1 MSGNGTTLWLSSDFF
16 SEGGFGSFTIEGLG
30 QIETNG
36 SGAYLFNAA
45 GDPLI
50 SPAILIAP
58 NTIISPI
65 VQSFFANL
73 SGNSVSLA
81 LLSPGQESQ
90 LLPSQST
97 PVNLTINAEG
107 VTSSL
112 SGDAPPEQGGGT
124 YNNNDGG
131 GGLMVRG
138 DLVVGSGAVIKTDPQ
153 TNSSHGVSLL
163 AANGTIAVL
172 GQVYA
177 PGGTISIHGGNT
189 SSLTD
194 NQLLFYDSSPNAP
207 FPTVDIGPDSVLS
220 TAGATEQTVNNL
232 GYYTGSV
239 LPGGNIVISGN
250 IVAEQGAV
258 LDVSGTS
265 AVLDE
270 TQDSVDQSATSIGS
284 SAWVPTRVDS
294 NGGSITLNATQ
305 LLYCDATLLGA
316 AGGSSAQGG
325 SLSVS
330 SSFAETTNPSVL
342 PPEPQDVT
350 LIVSEQGLNG
360 GFSLPPGATS
370 GLDLLDGQPVPGS
383 ASEVGAT
390 INSSVGGEPVYSY
403 FAVNPNLFISL
414 NPDTAQSDNGG
425 RAGGFASLSLAGTLD
440 FLGPVTITTGNS
452 ISLAQS
458 SGNANNGETGGVI
471 YANAPVT
478 LTAPYVA
485 LNAYETSYLPDQV
498 TGYPPATPATGGS
511 TGWLTVNAS
520 VLADVGNL
528 SLQDIST
535 LTFNANPAQGGDIQ
549 GDGTLQVAGQINL
562 NAAQIYPPTETTFT
576 IQADDISITAPTDE
590 PLPSLPLSAGGTLNI
605 EATTIEQDGVLR
617 APFGIINLGTA
628 ATQSITLSTGSIT
641 SVSAVDP
648 TTGKGITIPYGIV
661 DDNGNW
667 FDPQGNNITT
677 TGPPAK
683 AINITSQNVDIASG
697 ATIDLRGGGDFC
709 LSVYFGN
716 GWHPGILASTGS
728 NFSSTSFAL
737 IPGYTPG
744 YAPDGTYAH
753 NTDLQTNNA
762 PDAGYFNSSLAVGEQ
777 IYFNAGS
784 GLSAGIYLLPAR
796 YALLPGAYL

>member
-1 MSGNGTTLWLSSDFF
+1 MSADGLIVDDQLTAAAPYALPLATGGGNISIAALDVYLDPGSTIDVSGGVAVSASGEVTYGNAGSIAILGGQDPQLKSLVAGGYLELGSTLTGYSGSVGGGGSLTIQSPLVQIGGSSLLNGDSSTNPFVQGETSVSGNGTTLWLSSDFF

-138 DLVVGSGAVIKTDPQ
+138 DLVVGSGAVIKTEPQ

-163 AANGTIAVL
+163 AANGTIAIL

-220 TAGATEQTVNNL
+220 TTGAIEQTVNNL

-270 TQDSVDQSATSIGS
+270 MQDSVDQSATSIGS
-284 SAWVPTRVDS
+284 SAWVPTRIDS
-294 NGGSITLNATQ
+294 NGGSISLNATQ

-325 SLSVS
+325 SLSIS

-370 GLDLLDGQPVPGS
+370 GLNLLDGQPVPGS

-440 FLGPVTITTGNS
+440 FLGPVTITTNNS

-498 TGYPPATPATGGS
+498 TGYPPATQPRGAARDCSSLMPACLPTS
-511 TGWLTVNAS
+511 A
-520 VLADVGNL
+520 
-528 SLQDIST
+528 
-535 LTFNANPAQGGDIQ
+535 TFPFKTSA
-549 GDGTLQVAGQINL
+549 
-562 NAAQIYPPTETTFT
+562 
-576 IQADDISITAPTDE
+576 
-590 PLPSLPLSAGGTLNI
+590 PSLSMPI
-605 EATTIEQDGVLR
+605 QRRVATSKV
-617 APFGIINLGTA
+617 TA
-628 ATQSITLSTGSIT
+628 RCKS
-641 SVSAVDP
+641 
-648 TTGKGITIPYGIV
+648 
-661 DDNGNW
+661 
-667 FDPQGNNITT
+667 
-677 TGPPAK
+677 
-683 AINITSQNVDIASG
+683 
-697 ATIDLRGGGDFC
+697 
-709 LSVYFGN
+709 
-716 GWHPGILASTGS
+716 
-728 NFSSTSFAL
+728 
-737 IPGYTPG
+737 
-744 YAPDGTYAH
+744 PDRLT
-753 NTDLQTNNA
+753 
-762 PDAGYFNSSLAVGEQ
+762 
-777 IYFNAGS
+777 
-784 GLSAGIYLLPAR
+784 
-796 YALLPGAYL
+796 